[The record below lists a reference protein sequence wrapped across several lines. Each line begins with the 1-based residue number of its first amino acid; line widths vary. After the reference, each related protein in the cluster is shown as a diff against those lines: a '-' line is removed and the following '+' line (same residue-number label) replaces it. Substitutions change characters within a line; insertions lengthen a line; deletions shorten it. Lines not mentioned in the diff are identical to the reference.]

1 MITWSVYMYEFL
13 YYFRWC
19 KNTREQLFSD
29 WVVLLEGQKDLVW
42 KTLMENEQQCL
53 HKTKTPFPRLC
64 MAQSSIYFIQE
75 IFIPTDQFY
84 SHYISN
90 FEYKSCHMNYIGMN
104 FISLLINSVAI
115 LHPQGLSTFW
125 VRTVWFHIWYRTVWT
140 QNRVIPF
147 DCISLF
153 FLSLE
158 KKFSIGAKLQII
170 NHNSSIDNKAD
181 NL

>member
-125 VRTVWFHIWYRTVWT
+125 VCISLW
-140 QNRVIPF
+140 